1 MYTKSTIA
9 AGNIVVGVY
18 NFVVLS
24 HPDNWRIV
32 PLPASSESFSFTRQ
46 GDVKWVSRGVAEHG
60 IRTPQGIIG
69 LKIEVWPGR
78 RDRVSFKELR
88 NASER
93 GRVRFGAH
101 EAKAYVYTK
110 KGFFTSSR
118 ILALLVYCEYTDR
131 SLLIEFIGGGEW
143 VDEVLEYVGGSECH
157 VEDQGS

>member
-24 HPDNWRIV
+24 HPSDWRII

-60 IRTPQGIIG
+60 VRTPHGVIG
-69 LKIEVWPGR
+69 LRIEVWPGR
-78 RDRVSFKELR
+78 RDRSSLKELR

-93 GRVRFGAH
+93 GRVKFGVH
-101 EAKAYVYTK
+101 EAEVYVYTEK
-110 KGFFTSSR
+110 SFFTSSR
-118 ILALLVYCEYTDR
+118 VLALLVYCEYTNR
-131 SLLIEFIGGGEW
+131 SLLIKFIGGGDW

-157 VEDQGS
+157 VEDLGG